1 VERERSGG
9 RERVEGGREWR
20 EGEELEVTEKT
31 ASLNRRNGATEHCC
45 YTTCLNF
52 SVAPFL

>member
-31 ASLNRRNGATEHCC
+31 ASLNRRNGATG
-45 YTTCLNF
+45 
-52 SVAPFL
+52 SVRFFVCRAC